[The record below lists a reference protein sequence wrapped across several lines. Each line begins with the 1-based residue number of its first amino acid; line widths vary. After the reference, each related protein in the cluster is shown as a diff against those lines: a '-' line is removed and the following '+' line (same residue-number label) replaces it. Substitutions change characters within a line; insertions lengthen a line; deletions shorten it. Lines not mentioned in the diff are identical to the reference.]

1 LVNPNY
7 KVNDL
12 LAHHNLGLGVTVQ
25 RSHTSGTET
34 IFVPLGIGKTS
45 GIMEDGIQ
53 LEVHLEM
60 LEVLSRLS
68 RRAGSDLV
76 IGKKKKKSK
85 HLNMSVCRDNA
96 TEDKR
101 LTSNITYMPILS
113 FKLRD
118 F

>member
-1 LVNPNY
+1 VNPNY

-60 LEVLSRLS
+60 LEGLSRLS

-85 HLNMSVCRDNA
+85 HSPAWDGVKYGVNCEWVGN
-96 TEDKR
+96 
-101 LTSNITYMPILS
+101 TSQIGVYQ
-113 FKLRD
+113 
-118 F
+118 